1 MKYCVNCGKQIAD
14 EAVFCTGCGCSTNY
28 GKNVGYDYARQR
40 DTDSASPMS
49 ITGFVLSFIVAIAGL
64 IVSIIA
70 HNEAKRTGN
79 GKSVGM
85 SKAGII
91 ISSVSMGVAA
101 FLMILILT
109 ILAVDVGFY

>member
-14 EAVFCTGCGCSTNY
+14 QAVFCTGCGCSTDY
-28 GKNVGYDYARQR
+28 GKNIGYDYAPPQIQ
-40 DTDSASPMS
+40 DSFSPIS
-49 ITGFVLSFIVAIAGL
+49 VTGFVLSFIVAIAGL

-70 HNEAKRTGN
+70 HNEAKRTGS

-101 FLMILILT
+101 FFMILILT